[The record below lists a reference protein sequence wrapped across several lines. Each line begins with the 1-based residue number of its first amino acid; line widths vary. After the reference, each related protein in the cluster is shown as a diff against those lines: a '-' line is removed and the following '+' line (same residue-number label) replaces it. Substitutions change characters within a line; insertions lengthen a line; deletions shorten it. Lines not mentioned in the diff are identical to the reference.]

1 MVTSSTIEAPRK
13 VCPVICDFGSSA
25 RLVFDNKHSP
35 RRDFLEAFIFMLM
48 GTLMD
53 GLERGDRIQQQ
64 QQYVFQR
71 RDIGKFAQDVFL
83 RYED

>member
-1 MVTSSTIEAPRK
+1 MSLRDLARDLHAVCAPF
-13 VCPVICDFGSSA
+13 VFGIPGGGPSLA
-25 RLVFDNKHSP
+25 
-35 RRDFLEAFIFMLM
+35 
-48 GTLMD
+48 LMD